1 MQRGD
6 IYWADLDPVKGSEA
20 SQRRP
25 VVIISNDASNRAA
38 PNVTICAITSSVHR
52 LYSFDVML
60 PDRMLSKP
68 SKIQANQIRTISK
81 ERLDDVPVAQLDPDD
96 IELLNHA
103 LKLHLDLI

>member
-6 IYWADLDPVKGSEA
+6 VYWADLDPVRGSEA

-25 VVIISNDASNRAA
+25 VVIVSNNPANRAS

-60 PDRMLSKP
+60 PDGMLEKP
-68 SKIQANQIRTISK
+68 SKIQSNQIRTVSK
-81 ERLDDVPVAQLDPDD
+81 ERLDDSPVAQLDEADL
-96 IELLNHA
+96 ELLNHA

>member
-6 IYWADLDPVKGSEA
+6 IYWANLDPVRGSEA

-25 VVIISNDASNRAA
+25 VVIVSNNPSNRAS

-52 LYSFDVML
+52 LYSFNVML
-60 PDRMLSKP
+60 PDGMLERP
-68 SKIQANQIRTISK
+68 SKIQANQIRTLSK
-81 ERLDDVPVAQLDPDD
+81 ERLDATPVAHLSTDD
-96 IELLNHA
+96 LEMLGYA

>member
-6 IYWADLDPVKGSEA
+6 IYWADLDPVRGSEA

-25 VVIISNDASNRAA
+25 VVIVSNNPSNRAS

-60 PDRMLSKP
+60 PDGMLERP
-68 SKIQANQIRTISK
+68 SKIQSNQLRTISK
-81 ERLDDVPVAQLDPDD
+81 ERLDNSPVAQLGADNLE
-96 IELLNHA
+96 ILNHA
-103 LKLHLDLI
+103 LKLHLDLV